1 MDDNQSKSSLVV
13 IEAGAGWPAWITDYQ
28 RSAPNAAVVAQAS
41 SDCVE
46 AFSSRVLHR
55 LAEIERSPL
64 TLNVAVV
71 VCSDMGMSLQSDTRR
86 AICRAIAAVLS
97 ARGDLVLAAIED
109 TTPAFKQELFELAGE
124 LCEEFAHQHVNVRV
138 RFSKAKSGMMPSVFP
153 NVVGERI
160 EEEERDYAEG

>member
-55 LAEIERSPL
+55 LAEIERSTL

-71 VCSDMGMSLQSDTRR
+71 VCTDMGSSPQGDARR
-86 AICRAIAAVLS
+86 AICRAIAQVLCK
-97 ARGDLVLAAIED
+97 RGDLVLAAIED

-124 LCEEFAHQHVNVRV
+124 LCEEFADRHVNVRV
-138 RFSKAKSGMMPSVFP
+138 RFSTAKSGMMPSVLPAVMNDFA
-153 NVVGERI
+153 
-160 EEEERDYAEG
+160 EEDELEYAEG